1 MWGTVQTRHGR
12 QTSFSLLGDGE
23 MLRFPLFS
31 HTALLKKVGGGLKRK
46 DMWMI
51 NQINATLLS
60 RLCPIRELIAS
71 WVLTQPKIRRDWDL
85 SQEKPHFLATDY
97 TAAFRQCDNGTILLA
112 MDRRKSNSQFTSS
125 DCLLSRGYDGVNPA
139 TTVFQQES
147 TSPNLG
153 GRGAGLFYR
162 LPQHY
167 LI

>member
-1 MWGTVQTRHGR
+1 MGKCSDFLCFPTPLCWRKWG
-12 QTSFSLLGDGE
+12 
-23 MLRFPLFS
+23 
-31 HTALLKKVGGGLKRK
+31 GGGLKRK

-60 RLCPIRELIAS
+60 RLCPIRELIVS